1 VVPVAGPH
9 ARADRPYGGGRGRRV
24 RRGLALTALARLAAE
39 LEAEGGL
46 LAGALTGATDG
57 DEHLGIAAAQGR
69 AAEDEQAAYALLVEA
84 IREGALLHYA
94 GGRVISPEDPD
105 LALLAGDRLYAIG
118 LDKLAALGDVEAVA
132 ELADLISLVAQ
143 AQAEGDPVRADAVWE
158 AGARA
163 VGAGTSP
170 DHEAAKAGWRGA
182 R

>member
-1 VVPVAGPH
+1 VS
-9 ARADRPYGGGRGRRV
+9 
-24 RRGLALTALARLAAE
+24 ALEALAAE
-39 LEAEGGL
+39 LAAEGGL
-46 LAGALTGATDG
+46 LAGALTGTTAG
-57 DEHLGIAAAQGR
+57 DEHLGAAAAQARDG
-69 AAEDEQAAYALLVEA
+69 DGAAYALLVEA
-84 IREGALLHYA
+84 IREGALLHY
-94 GGRVISPEDPD
+94 GTGRVLAPDDPD

-143 AQAEGDPVRADAVWE
+143 AQAEGDAARADAVWE

-170 DHEAAKAGWRGA
+170 DHEVAKAAWRGA